1 MPSVSILDEKSHQF
15 VLKIARM
22 LRLYECRM
30 MLASILPNLS
40 NFNVKNDI
48 NSMAKI
54 WKCKK
59 IVVILQCQ
67 SEDRASALSR
77 SDE

>member
-40 NFNVKNDI
+40 NFDVKNDI
-48 NSMAKI
+48 KSMAKI
-54 WKCKK
+54 WNIEKN
-59 IVVILQCQ
+59 VVPLHCQ
-67 SEDRASALSR
+67 S
-77 SDE
+77 

>member
-1 MPSVSILDEKSHQF
+1 MDDF
-15 VLKIARM
+15 VQKNVPM
-22 LRLYECRM
+22 LRLNERRM

-40 NFNVKNDI
+40 NFDVKNDI